1 MLARDLIEKD
11 LPALDIDDKVGT
23 ALIYMEEENLNQLVL
38 VHEKEV
44 LGVIEK
50 DILFNFDEET
60 KLSLVPIKFSNVE
73 VKENQHLLLLA
84 EHCINRDIEVC
95 PVVDFENK
103 YLGSIKTVDIY
114 KKVIAGQFSGNG
126 GLMSLE
132 ISEKDYSLSD
142 ISRIIETEGLRIEK
156 LYLSQE
162 NQNDYHFIIKLNK
175 KEIDPAINSLKRF
188 GYKVAQI
195 NERANNSYPDLERYE
210 QLMKYLEI

>member
-1 MLARDLIEKD
+1 MLARELIEKD
-11 LPALDIDDKVGT
+11 LPAIDIDDKVGT
-23 ALIYMEEENLNQLVL
+23 AIQFMEEENLNQLVL
-38 VHEKEV
+38 IHRSEV

-50 DILFNFDEET
+50 DILYNFDDNA

-84 EHCINRDIEVC
+84 EHAINKDLEVC

-103 YLGSIKTVDIY
+103 YIGCIKTVDIY

-126 GLMSLE
+126 GLLSLE
-132 ISEKDYSLSD
+132 VSQKDYSLSD

-162 NQNDYHFIIKLNK
+162 NQTDYNFIIKLNK

-188 GYKVAQI
+188 GYKVSQI
-195 NERANNSYPDLERYE
+195 NERATNSYPDRERFE

>member
-11 LPALDIDDKVGT
+11 LPAIDIDDKVST
-23 ALIYMEEENLNQLVL
+23 ALQYMEEENLNQLVL
-38 VHEKEV
+38 IHEAEV

-50 DILFNFDEET
+50 DILYNFDDRS
-60 KLSLVPIKFSNVE
+60 KLSLVPIKFTNVE

-84 EHCINRDIEVC
+84 EHCINKDLEIC
-95 PVVDFENK
+95 PVVDYENN

-132 ISEKDYSLSD
+132 ISQKDYSLSD

-162 NQNDYHFIIKLNK
+162 NQNDYNFIIKLNK
-175 KEIDPAINSLKRF
+175 TEIDPAINSLKRF

-195 NERANNSYPDLERYE
+195 NERANNTYPDLERFE